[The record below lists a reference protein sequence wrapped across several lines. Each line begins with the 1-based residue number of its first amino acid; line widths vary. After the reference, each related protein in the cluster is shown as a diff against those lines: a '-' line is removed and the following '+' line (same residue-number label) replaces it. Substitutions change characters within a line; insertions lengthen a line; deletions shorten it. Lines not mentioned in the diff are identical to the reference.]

1 MSRAVERLILGVV
14 VLVLAAETYLAY
26 GAYSTVQA
34 QTAKITALET
44 KVERE
49 LASVRADAEARVKR
63 VEDEF
68 ARIRRP

>member
-1 MSRAVERLILGVV
+1 MSRAVERLVLGVV
-14 VLVLAAETYLAY
+14 VLVLAGETYLAY
-26 GAYSTVQA
+26 SAYSTVQA

-49 LASVRADAEARVKR
+49 LASVRADAEARAKR